1 MADESGDG
9 GADVSYPSLLTDPAL
24 LAVFLISSTAAVG
37 INAVPVALPRIATTF
52 AVSEARIGLVMS
64 AFTLPV
70 IVLLPITGVLADI
83 YGRRAVVLPSLFL
96 LGLTGVA
103 TVLVTNFQALLVLRG
118 LQGVAFAGTL
128 PLSATLTGDLY
139 TGPEGS
145 AAQGIRSGLN
155 GLASAVAPVV
165 AAALAAMAWQ
175 YPFLIFALAFPVMGV
190 VYRYYPDPVERP
202 DGGAS
207 AAALVAEFRTYWR
220 AVRGEVVD
228 RALALL
234 LAGGFALFF
243 VKQAVRTFVPVF
255 VVGSLGMPIASVGV
269 VLGVYG
275 TVRVLVSPLAGAVVA
290 RAGRRR
296 TMLGALAVGA
306 VGIAAIPFAADTL
319 RLSAAVGVYAVGEA
333 TLNPVLNDAVA
344 AFAADERRAGI
355 MSSLQILKNAALT
368 LAPALL
374 GSIIAVAGFEGA
386 FLFAAGIVTAYAV
399 GVGLFFRPDSG
410 TFT

>member
-1 MADESGDG
+1 MANGSGD
-9 GADVSYPSLLTDPAL
+9 AASDISYASLLTDPAL
-24 LAVFLISSTAAVG
+24 LAVLLISSTTAVG
-37 INAVPVALPRIATTF
+37 TNAVPVALPRIATTF
-52 AVSEARIGLVMS
+52 AISEARIGLVMS

-96 LGLTGVA
+96 LGLTGVV
-103 TVLVTNFQALLVLRG
+103 TILVTNFWTLLVLRG
-118 LQGVAFAGTL
+118 LQGIAFAGTL

-139 TGPEGS
+139 TGSEGS

-175 YPFLIFALAFPVMGV
+175 YPFLIFGLAFPVMGA
-190 VYRYYPDPVERP
+190 VYRYYPEPVERP
-202 DGGAS
+202 DGGTS
-207 AAALVAEFRTYWR
+207 ATALAAEFRTYWR
-220 AVRGEVVD
+220 TIRVEAAD
-228 RALALL
+228 RTLVLL
-234 LAGGFALFF
+234 LGGGFALFF

-255 VVGSLGMPIASVGV
+255 VVGSLGMSVASAGA
-269 VLGVYG
+269 VLSVYG
-275 TVRVLVSPLAGAVVA
+275 GVRVLVSPLAGTVLA

-306 VGIAAIPFAADTL
+306 GGIAVIPFTTDTL
-319 RLSAAVGVYAVGEA
+319 QLSATVGVYAVGEA

-355 MSSLQILKNAALT
+355 MSSLQILKNVALT

-374 GSIIAVAGFEGA
+374 GGIIAVAGFESA
-386 FLFAAGIVTAYAV
+386 FLFAAGIALAYAV
-399 GVGLFFRPDSG
+399 GVGLFFRPDSA
-410 TFT
+410 TFQ

>member
-155 GLASAVAPVV
+155 GLASAVTPSSPRRS
-165 AAALAAMAWQ
+165 LRW
-175 YPFLIFALAFPVMGV
+175 P
-190 VYRYYPDPVERP
+190 
-202 DGGAS
+202 
-207 AAALVAEFRTYWR
+207 
-220 AVRGEVVD
+220 
-228 RALALL
+228 
-234 LAGGFALFF
+234 
-243 VKQAVRTFVPVF
+243 
-255 VVGSLGMPIASVGV
+255 GS
-269 VLGVYG
+269 
-275 TVRVLVSPLAGAVVA
+275 
-290 RAGRRR
+290 
-296 TMLGALAVGA
+296 
-306 VGIAAIPFAADTL
+306 IPF
-319 RLSAAVGVYAVGEA
+319 
-333 TLNPVLNDAVA
+333 
-344 AFAADERRAGI
+344 
-355 MSSLQILKNAALT
+355 
-368 LAPALL
+368 
-374 GSIIAVAGFEGA
+374 
-386 FLFAAGIVTAYAV
+386 
-399 GVGLFFRPDSG
+399 
-410 TFT
+410 